1 MRVFL
6 ILVYFFIATFCTA
19 QQQFFIGGQMEF
31 GYFLRKIE
39 SNEKTLST
47 SGLGS
52 VIVPRLSLQ
61 YRIFNRIS
69 LEVGAALNRQKW
81 TLHDTAFENRHEG
94 FELNINNINRFH
106 SYFGSLAFSQKIGQ
120 RRFIY
125 YQIGY
130 EYNVL
135 DPATL
140 SESKEFTLGNETVNM
155 TTEYSDDN
163 FSITPEIGFQWFG
176 KGRGLS
182 SLGLKYSFS
191 YLDDIMKGEYTV
203 KNNDQIISSASISNS
218 GSFISIN
225 FRHNFSLGY
234 IPKKERQPK
243 KIKLTPE
250 QPLTTDPPV
259 EIEQEEIDVVKNE
272 NNVNDRTYTVTSKA
286 KVSNSTVTVSV
297 WDHQVVD
304 GDIIS
309 LILNGKWIL
318 EDYKLKKEKNTFKIN
333 LKEGKNLL
341 ILYAKNLGKYVP
353 NTAAMVVDDGIKKHQ
368 MILESDLD
376 QSGALEIIYKLK

>member
-6 ILVYFFIATFCTA
+6 IFIYFFIATFSTA
-19 QQQFFIGGQMEF
+19 QQQFFIGGQMEY
-31 GYFLRKIE
+31 GYFFRKIE

-69 LEVGAALNRQKW
+69 LEAGAALNRQKW
-81 TLHDTAFENRHEG
+81 TLHDAAFESRHEG
-94 FELNINNINRFH
+94 FDLNINNTNRFY

-130 EYNVL
+130 EFNVL
-135 DPATL
+135 DPTTL
-140 SESKEFTLGNETVNM
+140 TESKEFTLGNETVNM
-155 TTEYSDDN
+155 TTVYSDDI

-176 KGRGLS
+176 KGRGLT
-182 SLGLKYSFS
+182 SLGLKYSFN

-203 KNNDQIISSASISNS
+203 KNNDQLISSASISNS

-225 FRHNFSLGY
+225 LRHNFSLAY
-234 IPKKERQPK
+234 ISKKERPPK
-243 KIKLTPE
+243 KIKSTPAP
-250 QPLTTDPPV
+250 PLPTDVPV
-259 EIEQEEIDVVKNE
+259 ELKSEETGVDKSE
-272 NNVNDRTYTVTSKA
+272 NTVNDRMYTVTSKA
-286 KVSNSTVTVSV
+286 KVSKSTVTVSV

-309 LILNGKWIL
+309 LILNGEWIL
-318 EDYKLKKEKNTFKIN
+318 ENYMLKKEKNTFEIN
-333 LKEGKNLL
+333 LKEGENIL

-353 NTAAMVVDDGIKKHQ
+353 NTAAIVVDDGIKKHQ
-368 MILESDLD
+368 MILESDLN
-376 QSGALEIIYKLK
+376 QSGALEIIYKSK